1 VSISAIGTCAR
12 TRDLRPYHR
21 GLAGGFHAHDPP
33 PPRVEVAD
41 DVTVTSLGHV
51 TSTFTIGSSR
61 IGILAG
67 YPATDIKVTLYDVM
81 LFAQVL
87 SRLRE

>member
-1 VSISAIGTCAR
+1 MPTIRPRRA
-12 TRDLRPYHR
+12 LRSPMMS
-21 GLAGGFHAHDPP
+21 P
-33 PPRVEVAD
+33 
-41 DVTVTSLGHV
+41 VTSLGHV

-67 YPATDIKVTLYDVM
+67 YLATDIKVTLYDVM